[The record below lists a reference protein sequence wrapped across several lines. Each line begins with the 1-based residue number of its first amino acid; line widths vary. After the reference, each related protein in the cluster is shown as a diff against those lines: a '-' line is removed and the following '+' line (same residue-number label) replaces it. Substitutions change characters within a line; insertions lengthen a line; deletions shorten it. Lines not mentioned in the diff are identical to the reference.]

1 MLSGCSVIINCIIII
16 IILFSC
22 SDPLYARC
30 YDIQALLIY
39 LHVYVLVI
47 EIVLVIV
54 YIFSAVFSKTRR
66 LFMNIYF
73 FNVRQKKCNFFNS
86 FAFIK
91 YVIFESVQKR

>member
-66 LFMNIYF
+66 LCTPVSFIYEHQF
-73 FNVRQKKCNFFNS
+73 F
-86 FAFIK
+86 
-91 YVIFESVQKR
+91 